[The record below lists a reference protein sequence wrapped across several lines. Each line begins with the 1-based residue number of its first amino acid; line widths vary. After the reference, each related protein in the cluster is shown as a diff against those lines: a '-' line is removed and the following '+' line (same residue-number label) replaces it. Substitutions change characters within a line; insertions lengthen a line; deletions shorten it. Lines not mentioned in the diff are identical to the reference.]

1 MENVRVINPSE
12 VRLYNFGTRDVL
24 QLQNERDSRN
34 QKLNR
39 AMLLTH
45 CEHLNISIF
54 IRLPNGEMLE
64 TQSDVIDYADDFVVV
79 KGGYVIPVR
88 AITDIDI

>member
-1 MENVRVINPSE
+1 MENTRIINPSD
-12 VRLYNFGTRDVL
+12 VRLYNFGTSDVL
-24 QLQNERDSRN
+24 QQQNERDTRT
-34 QKLNR
+34 QKLTR

-45 CEHLNISIF
+45 CEHLIISIF

>member
-1 MENVRVINPSE
+1 MENVRIINPSD

-24 QLQNERDSRN
+24 QLQNERDNRN
-34 QKLNR
+34 HKLNR

-45 CEHLNISIF
+45 CEHLIISIF

>member
-1 MENVRVINPSE
+1 MENTRIINPSD
-12 VRLYNFGTRDVL
+12 VRLYHFGTSDVL
-24 QLQNERDSRN
+24 QQQNERDTRM
-34 QKLNR
+34 QKLTR

-45 CEHLNISIF
+45 CEHLLISIF
-54 IRLPNGEMLE
+54 IRLPNGDMLE
-64 TQSDVIDYADDFVVV
+64 TQSDVIDFADDFVVV